1 MLPGIQF
8 DVLELREG
16 EEPWVHQRRTDAGG
30 SAVLRFTGP
39 ARFRA
44 RELLRQS
51 GGQWGITT
59 PHRQEAGHWY
69 LSAKGSTTFGGR
81 CEDTHLWVGNARTFL
96 PETGAGGTA
105 GR

>member
-1 MLPGIQF
+1 MLPDIQF

-30 SAVLRFTGP
+30 SAILRFTGP
-39 ARFRA
+39 ARFRV

-59 PHRQEAGHWY
+59 PHRQEQGHWY
-69 LSAKGSTTFGGR
+69 LSAKGRTDFGGR

-96 PETGAGGTA
+96 PETGGGGT
-105 GR
+105 RR